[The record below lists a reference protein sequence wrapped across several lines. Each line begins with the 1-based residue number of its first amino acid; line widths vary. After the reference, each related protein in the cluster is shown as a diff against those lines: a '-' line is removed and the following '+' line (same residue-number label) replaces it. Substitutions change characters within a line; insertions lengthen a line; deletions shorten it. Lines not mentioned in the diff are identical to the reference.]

1 MGALVSFSLS
11 IALFLV
17 FGLGVVAIQK
27 AAEEPIPGV
36 FIYLA
41 ILGIVAGLGGG
52 ITFLM
57 QGLRASKK
65 KM

>member
-1 MGALVSFSLS
+1 MGAFVSFLLS
-11 IALFLV
+11 IVLFTL
-17 FGLGVVAIQK
+17 FGLGVFAIQK
-27 AAEEPIPGV
+27 AAEGPVPGV

-65 KM
+65 KI